1 MKCRRMIKD
10 DKGQNYVVWFG
21 AKQPKGTTNNNVR
34 ALEFEETV
42 EVDNWKFDVYTQNL
56 SNEVNLNLTEGS
68 GALSK
73 EVDFWIPLEQTI
85 LSQSDVTF
93 ECQIL
98 NDIPKTANFTN
109 VDISALPL
117 TIDNLKPLEGSIIQL
132 DTIKGRTVKWTQL
145 VKTSLFKDTQTVSGV
160 TFTFNK
166 TSGTITV
173 NGTATEDIAFGIMA
187 PHGALNSSWTPADY
201 AYMRGCP
208 TGGSLTTYYLLW
220 GNTSMK
226 DTGNGIYDKASR
238 YVTRIKDTTVIY
250 TGLQIII
257 KSGVTM
263 TNQVFRPQ
271 LFNVSD
277 IYGLGKEPKT
287 ITDFNKDYPYSIYP
301 YGKQEILTTKVSGIK
316 IRAGYK
322 NLLDKTKFAA
332 TQTINGVTFTNNGDG
347 SYTLNGTATNYAY
360 FHVQT
365 FDIPVSS
372 NNIVVKYLMRGYEF
386 EPGDITNAVV
396 LYLDTFYIVS
406 DGTFAVRS
414 KEGNIVERN
423 NIYNPTNVRCGI
435 RVSPNYTCNNLVIR
449 PQLINL
455 TNTYGAGNEPTTPAQ
470 FNQDF
475 PDIDNIP
482 YPEQTISFVE
492 QTLYGINDAQDT
504 LQVVKEN
511 NDYKLQKVE
520 NIGNVDL
527 GTLTYNKKPVNDT
540 TLPDEYWWS
549 ASYPNKFAIFDSY
562 NIAPNLLT
570 PNYYS
575 ERSKLITDGENH
587 KLAYNKAISYGGG
600 SNYVFIRDTSYTEA
614 SDLKTSLSGQILY
627 YAKRT
632 PTTTTIAT
640 LTKNQVTALFAKG
653 YCVEIL
659 GNDDNNIIVRPDL
672 SRIFNEFE
680 ADVGTGNVYFGLGN
694 KKLDWVD
701 EANLEAEL
709 SSDEFSSNQSNTK
722 YDITHLRLQFLEDE
736 FHNGAFSHVIRFK
749 ISSKNKMNWYNEND
763 KHDNYAKEQ
772 EGVATSLTQRLSVLK
787 NELWYNINEGLPLI
801 DKYRNKNILDSYVAS
816 TILKHPDVINISEFT
831 SSLNKNS
838 YSCKVVV
845 NTIYGNVDLTI

>member
-34 ALEFEETV
+34 TLEFEETV
-42 EVDNWKFDVYTQNL
+42 EIDNWKFDVYTQNL

-68 GALSK
+68 GTLSK

-98 NDIPKTANFTN
+98 NDIPKTASFMN

-117 TIDNLKPLEGSIIQL
+117 TIDNLKPLEGSTIQL
-132 DTIKGRTVKWTQL
+132 DTIKGRSVKWTQL

-173 NGTATEDIAFGIMA
+173 NGTATENITFGILKSND
-187 PHGALNSSWTPADY
+187 ALNSLWTPADY

-220 GNTSMK
+220 GNTNMK
-226 DTGNGIYDKASR
+226 DTGNGIYDKPSKF
-238 YVTRIKDTTVIY
+238 VTQIKDTIVVY
-250 TGLQIII
+250 AGLQIII

-263 TNQVFRPQ
+263 TNKVFRPQ
-271 LFNVSD
+271 LFNVSN

-287 ITDFNKDYPYSIYP
+287 IADFNKDYPYSIYP

-322 NLLDKTKFAA
+322 NLLDKTKFVA
-332 TQTINGVTFTNNGDG
+332 TTTKNGITFTNNGDG
-347 SYTLNGTATNYAY
+347 TYTLNGTATETAWLHITAIDV
-360 FHVQT
+360 FQGK
-365 FDIPVSS
+365 
-372 NNIVVKYLMRGYEF
+372 KYLLQGCPSGGSESTYKLYVAVGPTFGGIFDDGSGAIKQCLQDGYIW
-386 EPGDITNAVV
+386 ITMEVA
-396 LYLDTFYIVS
+396 S
-406 DGTFAVRS
+406 G
-414 KEGNIVERN
+414 
-423 NIYNPTNVRCGI
+423 
-435 RVSPNYTCNNLVIR
+435 YTCDNVIFK
-449 PQLINL
+449 PQVIDL
-455 TNTYGAGNEPTTPAQ
+455 TLTYGEGNEPTTVAQ

-475 PDIDNIP
+475 PNIDNIP
-482 YPEQTISFVE
+482 YPEQTISFAE

-511 NDYKLQKVE
+511 DGYRLQRVE

-527 GTLTYNKKPVNDT
+527 GTLTYTAQGTAEKQWLRASYSNHILEQSSGSV
-540 TLPDEYWWS
+540 LPDILSTNYITM
-549 ASYPNKFAIFDSY
+549 ASNNVTGQATQYNKTISIVGSGNY
-562 NIAPNLLT
+562 IALRDK
-570 PNYYS
+570 S
-575 ERSKLITDGENH
+575 ITDV
-587 KLAYNKAISYGGG
+587 S
-600 SNYVFIRDTSYTEA
+600 TA
-614 SDLKTSLSGQILY
+614 STTLSGQILY

-632 PTTTTIAT
+632 PTTTTLAT

-659 GNDDNNIIVRPDL
+659 GNDDNKIIVRPDL
-672 SRIFNEFE
+672 TLIFNEFE

-736 FHNGAFSHVIRFK
+736 FHNAAFSNVIRFK

-772 EGVATSLTQRLSVLK
+772 EGVATSLVQRLSVLK